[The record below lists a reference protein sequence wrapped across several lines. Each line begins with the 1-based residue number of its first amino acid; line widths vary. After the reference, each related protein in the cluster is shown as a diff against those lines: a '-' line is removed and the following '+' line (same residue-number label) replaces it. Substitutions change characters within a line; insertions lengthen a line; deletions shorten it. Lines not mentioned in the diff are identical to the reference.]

1 MDTLTIVELAIV
13 GLALAMIPAEIIYQS
28 LYMLRANEKVVFYR
42 FGQYMRTVLGR
53 SYWDASWAG
62 DQNVSNRAKV
72 PDQDTVKLAFW
83 KGSWAFGLW
92 PFELGYRVPTDQ
104 FEVPIHASMM
114 YTDSSNPK
122 YPRVRVE
129 GDATLQIRLSEN
141 PVHLGIVFSLFK
153 QDLNYYLSKSAR
165 DLTNHEVLIQENGVE
180 ESVKRIAKQLFR
192 VVNKRMK
199 EAMREAAT
207 FFTFSVF
214 PAAKTKV
221 VKDTDII
228 RIREEEEGEEKV
240 AKDTDIIRNRGEF
253 ERKVRKALTE
263 DDDTIF
269 IQGKLLRRIPGRTPD
284 EDTVETGDSLLVCNI
299 VVEKIQLQPASKDD
313 AEASRAIDLSFIG
326 HQEGLKLQA
335 IERLRRIGEAEGI
348 EALAA
353 KLGLADDRQKAFL
366 MDVIRSKAGEIKLSA
381 INVKDAADVL
391 SAIEGFLKKE
401 NS

>member
-28 LYMLRANEKVVFYR
+28 LYMLRANEKIVFYR

-53 SYWDASWAG
+53 SYWDESWAG
-62 DQNVSNRAKV
+62 DQNISNRSKV
-72 PDQDTVKLAFW
+72 PDPDTVKLAIW

-92 PFELGYRVPTDQ
+92 PFNLGYRVPTDQ

-114 YTDSSNPK
+114 YTDSSNRQ

-153 QDLNYYLSKSAR
+153 QDSNYYLSKSAR
-165 DLTNHEVLIQENGVE
+165 DLTNHEVLIQENGVAE
-180 ESVKRIAKQLFR
+180 PVKRIATHFFR
-192 VVNKRMK
+192 VVNKPMK

-214 PAAKTKV
+214 PAAGV
-221 VKDTDII
+221 V
-228 RIREEEEGEEKV
+228 V
-240 AKDTDIIRNRGEF
+240 DTDIIRNRGEF
-253 ERKVRKALTE
+253 ERKVRDALTE
-263 DDDTIF
+263 DNDTIF
-269 IQGKLLRRIPGRTPD
+269 IQGKLLRRIPRRAPD
-284 EDTVETGDSLLVCNI
+284 DDTVETGDSLLVCNI

-326 HQEGLKLQA
+326 HQEGLKQQA

-348 EALAA
+348 EALAE
-353 KLGLADDRQKAFL
+353 KLGLTDDKQKAFL
-366 MDVIRSKAGEIKLSA
+366 MDVIRSKAGEIKLSS

>member
-13 GLALAMIPAEIIYQS
+13 GLALALALAMIPAEIIYQS
-28 LYMLRANEKVVFYR
+28 FYMLRANEKIVFYR

-53 SYWDASWAG
+53 SYWDESWAG
-62 DQNVSNRAKV
+62 DQNISNRAKV
-72 PDQDTVKLAFW
+72 PDSSTVTLGLW
-83 KGSWAFGLW
+83 GGSWAFGLW
-92 PFELGYRVPTDQ
+92 PLYLGYRVPTDQ

-114 YTDSSNPK
+114 YTDSSNRQ

-153 QDLNYYLSKSAR
+153 QDSNYYLSKSAR
-165 DLTNHEVLIQENGVE
+165 DLTNHEVLIQENGVGE
-180 ESVKRIAKQLFR
+180 PVKRIATHFFR
-192 VVNKRMK
+192 VVNKPMK

-214 PAAKTKV
+214 PAPAAKV
-221 VKDTDII
+221 AKDPAKI
-228 RIREEEEGEEKV
+228 RIRAEEEV
-240 AKDTDIIRNRGEF
+240 VKDTDIIRNRGEF
-253 ERKVRKALTE
+253 ERKVRDALTE
-263 DDDTIF
+263 DNDTIF
-269 IQGKLLRRIPGRTPD
+269 IQGKLLRRIPGATRD
-284 EDTVETGDSLLVCNI
+284 DDTVETGDSLLVCNI

-348 EALAA
+348 EALAE
-353 KLGLADDRQKAFL
+353 KLGLTDDKQKAFL

>member
-28 LYMLRANEKVVFYR
+28 LYMLRANEKIVFYR
-42 FGQYMRTVLGR
+42 FGQYKRTVLGR
-53 SYWDASWAG
+53 SYWDESWAG
-62 DQNVSNRAKV
+62 DQNTSNRAKV
-72 PDQDTVKLAFW
+72 PDSSTVRLGLW
-83 KGSWAFGLW
+83 DGSWALGWW
-92 PFELGYRVPTDQ
+92 PLYLGYRVPTDQ

-153 QDLNYYLSKSAR
+153 QDSNYYLSKSAR

-192 VVNKRMK
+192 VVNKPMK

-214 PAAKTKV
+214 PVQGV
-221 VKDTDII
+221 VVYNDII
-228 RIREEEEGEEKV
+228 RQ
-240 AKDTDIIRNRGEF
+240 RGEF
-253 ERKVRKALTE
+253 EKRVRDALTE
-263 DDDTIF
+263 EDDTIF
-269 IQGKLLRRIPGRTPD
+269 IQGKLLRRNNGGS
-284 EDTVETGDSLLVCNI
+284 VEPGDSLLVCNI

-348 EALAA
+348 EALAE
-353 KLGLADDRQKAFL
+353 KLGLTDDKQKAFL

>member
-1 MDTLTIVELAIV
+1 MDTLTIVELAVV
-13 GLALAMIPAEIIYQS
+13 GLALAMVAAVIIYQS
-28 LYMLRANEKVVFYR
+28 LYMLRANEKIVFYR
-42 FGQYMRTVLGR
+42 FGQYERTVLGR
-53 SYWDASWAG
+53 SYWDESWGG
-62 DQNVSNRAKV
+62 DQNISNRAKV

-92 PFELGYRVPTDQ
+92 PLYLGYRVPTDQ

-114 YTDSSNPK
+114 YTDSSNTQ

-180 ESVKRIAKQLFR
+180 ESVKRIAARFFR
-192 VVNKRMK
+192 VVNKPMK

-214 PAAKTKV
+214 PAAGDV
-221 VKDTDII
+221 VNNDII
-228 RIREEEEGEEKV
+228 RE
-240 AKDTDIIRNRGEF
+240 RGLF

-269 IQGKLLRRIPGRTPD
+269 IQGKLLRRIPGPTPD
-284 EDTVETGDSLLVCNI
+284 DDTFETGDSLLVCNI
-299 VVEKIQLQPASKDD
+299 VVEKIQLQPASPDD

-326 HQEGLKLQA
+326 HQEGLKQQA

-348 EALAA
+348 EALAD
-353 KLGLADDRQKAFL
+353 KLGLTDDKQKAFL

-401 NS
+401 NP

>member
-13 GLALAMIPAEIIYQS
+13 GLALAMVPAEIIYQS
-28 LYMLRANEKVVFYR
+28 LYMLRANEKIVFYR

-53 SYWDASWAG
+53 SYWHESWAG
-62 DQNVSNRAKV
+62 DQNVSNRSKV
-72 PDQDTVKLAFW
+72 PDPDTVKLAFW

-92 PFELGYRVPTDQ
+92 PFNLGYRVPTDQ

-114 YTDSSNPK
+114 YTDSSNRQ

-153 QDLNYYLSKSAR
+153 QDPNYYLSKSAR

-180 ESVKRIAKQLFR
+180 ESVKRIATHFFR
-192 VVNKRMK
+192 VVNKPMK

-214 PAAKTKV
+214 PASGV
-221 VKDTDII
+221 V
-228 RIREEEEGEEKV
+228 V
-240 AKDTDIIRNRGEF
+240 DTDIIRNRGEF
-253 ERKVRKALTE
+253 ERRVRDALTE
-263 DDDTIF
+263 DNDTIF
-269 IQGKLLRRIPGRTPD
+269 IQGKLLRRIPGRNPGD
-284 EDTVETGDSLLVCNI
+284 AAIVEPGDSLLVCNI

-326 HQEGLKLQA
+326 HQEGLKQQA

-348 EALAA
+348 EALAE
-353 KLGLADDRQKAFL
+353 KLGLTDDKQKAFL

-401 NS
+401 NP